1 MSTPDP
7 DSLTL
12 ISTLTPRER
21 DVLIFV
27 SKGETRDRTAKLLG
41 IGRTTVES
49 HIKRIH
55 AKLDV
60 ETTIESAVI
69 AAKAGIV

>member
-1 MSTPDP
+1 MTPDP
-7 DSLTL
+7 ECANLVG
-12 ISTLTPRER
+12 TLTDRER